1 MSMKILKK
9 DGYNLV
15 KLDSSFDTFE
25 KQWKELQSTHL
36 VLEVSENL
44 NIDQS
49 KISLLLTVS
58 ASCKE
63 NGMSFVV
70 VKSGIDIDDF
80 PETLAIVPTQQE
92 AEDVLEMEAI
102 ERDLGF

>member
-1 MSMKILKK
+1 MS
-9 DGYNLV
+9 
-15 KLDSSFDTFE
+15 
-25 KQWKELQSTHL
+25 
-36 VLEVSENL
+36 EVSENL
-44 NIDQS
+44 NIDDAI
-49 KISLLLTVS
+49 ISLLLEVA
-58 ASCKE
+58 ASFKQ

-80 PETLAIVPTQQE
+80 PETLNIVPTLQE

>member
-1 MSMKILKK
+1 MDIQEKER
-9 DGYNLV
+9 YTLV
-15 KLDSSFDTFE
+15 SIDTSFDEFTNGLDQL
-25 KQWKELQSTHL
+25 KSDHL

-44 NIDQS
+44 NID
-49 KISLLLTVS
+49 KTIISLFLELATS
-58 ASCKE
+58 FKQ

-70 VKSGIDIDDF
+70 VKSGIDIEDF
-80 PETLAIVPTQQE
+80 PENLNIVPTLQE

>member
-1 MSMKILKK
+1 MKTQKKENYTLTSIDVSFEEFKDDLDTLKS
-9 DGYNLV
+9 D
-15 KLDSSFDTFE
+15 
-25 KQWKELQSTHL
+25 HL

-44 NIDQS
+44 NIDETI
-49 KISLLLTVS
+49 ISLFLELTTDF
-58 ASCKE
+58 KQ

-80 PETLAIVPTQQE
+80 PETLNIVPTLQE

>member
-1 MSMKILKK
+1 MNIQKK
-9 DGYNLV
+9 ESYTLASIGT
-15 KLDSSFDTFE
+15 SFD
-25 KQWKELQSTHL
+25 ELTAELDDLKSNHL
-36 VLEVSENL
+36 VVEVSENL
-44 NIDQS
+44 NIDDTI
-49 KISLLLTVS
+49 ISLFLELATS
-58 ASCKE
+58 FKQ

-80 PETLAIVPTQQE
+80 PENLNIVPTLQE

>member
-1 MSMKILKK
+1 MDIKKK
-9 DGYNLV
+9 DSYTLV
-15 KLDSSFDTFE
+15 NVDSNSFSEFTD
-25 KQWKELQSTHL
+25 KIDSLKSNHL

-44 NIDQS
+44 NIGES
-49 KISLLLTVS
+49 EISVLLNFALDF
-58 ASCKE
+58 KE

-70 VKSGIDIDDF
+70 IKSGIDIDDF
-80 PETLAIVPTQQE
+80 PESLNIVPTLQE